1 MCAFTF
7 ESGSYVA
14 LVFDP
19 PACSSQVLALQAC
32 TPYPAENTFSDSQT
46 AVSVRTDT
54 CDIMRWESLAFP

>member
-32 TPYPAENTFSDSQT
+32 TPYPAEICFKIPKLLTPSEPTRVTSRDGNH
-46 AVSVRTDT
+46 
-54 CDIMRWESLAFP
+54 